1 MVALILGWLADHWL
15 WVAAALVALA
25 AWANPVLVWKL
36 KAWILLA
43 VVLWWGWTG
52 HAAHDALQAQIRA
65 REAKAAVAVAD
76 ANTKASEAARSEE
89 RVKVKVM
96 DMLARRYEEGRAD
109 GEAAAAGV
117 LAGVADG
124 TYVLRDKF
132 RCPPQRGAGPTA
144 AAPGSGDGQTGAV
157 LSVEDVQF
165 LVRFAAEAD
174 DVVRQLD
181 AAQQVIEADRAH
193 HAGRPGN

>member
-1 MVALILGWLADHWL
+1 MAALILGWLADHWL
-15 WVAAALVALA
+15 WVAAAFVAFA

-52 HAAHDALQAQIRA
+52 HAAYDALQAQIEA

-89 RVKVKVM
+89 QTRAKVM
-96 DMLARRYEEGRAD
+96 DMLARRYEEGKAD
-109 GEAAAAGV
+109 GKAAADDVLDGV
-117 LAGVADG
+117 RTGR
-124 TYVLRDKF
+124 YVLRDKF
-132 RCPPQRGAGPTA
+132 RCPPQRGAGAP
-144 AAPGSGDGQTGAV
+144 APGPGVGDGQTGAV

-181 AAQQVIEADRAH
+181 AAQQVIEADRAK
-193 HAGRPGN
+193 P